1 MVWQKVYSVI
11 KNNQKQ
17 TDKQNQLK
25 AKRVFSVRCSCWL
38 ESDRSWGKLKKCW
51 FCVEMDVKHTSVYSV
66 TVDAC
71 FADNGPF
78 LGYKPSATEPFC
90 WISYNKVKPHIPSV
104 SVSLVTIP
112 LLHSDTE
119 PFCWISYNK
128 VKPLIPSVSVSLVTV
143 PLFYSQSHSVGSCMT
158 RSPPPPPLPPQSLCL
173 FPWLQLPCCTH
184 GSILLDHV

>member
-25 AKRVFSVRCSCWL
+25 AKRVFSVCSCWL
-38 ESDRSWGKLKKCW
+38 ESDRSWGKLQKCW

-90 WISYNKVKPHIPSV
+90 WISYNKVKP
-104 SVSLVTIP
+104 
-112 LLHSDTE
+112 
-119 PFCWISYNK
+119 
-128 VKPLIPSVSVSLVTV
+128 LIPSVSVSLVTV

-158 RSPPPPPLPPQSLCL
+158 RSSPPPSPSVCFLS
-173 FPWLQLPCCTH
+173 
-184 GSILLDHV
+184 